1 MVGIPTQDLKAE
13 KGYEVDARLL
23 MYAAGLE
30 LGGSLS
36 PPSTAAAPALEIV
49 DALQAEV
56 VRYRLQHK
64 RRGDVNCT
72 GRKFR
77 PINPLKC

>member
-1 MVGIPTQDLKAE
+1 MQDLKAE

-36 PPSTAAAPALEIV
+36 RPSAAATPALEIV
-49 DALQAEV
+49 DAPQAEV
-56 VRYRLQHK
+56 VR
-64 RRGDVNCT
+64 
-72 GRKFR
+72 
-77 PINPLKC
+77 